1 MALAIFDLDNTLING
16 DSDHAWGEFLC
27 EKGIVDVELYRQAN
41 DVFYQQYLN
50 GNMDMQAF
58 LAFALK
64 PLKDHS
70 VLQLQQW
77 HSEFMAQKIQP
88 MMQSKARQKLQQH
101 RSQGDFI
108 LIITATNLFVTGP
121 IAAALEVDDII
132 ATAPEMVDGEY
143 TGNYSGTPCFQ
154 EGKIV
159 RLKQWLEQNPQ
170 QLEGSYFYSD
180 SRNDLPLLELVDHPI
195 AVDADQYLSQVAK
208 QRNWPHISF
217 RD

>member
-27 EKGIVDVELYRQAN
+27 EKGIVDVELYRRAN

-70 VLQLQQW
+70 VVQLQQW
-77 HSEFMAQKIQP
+77 HSEFMTQKIQP

-195 AVDADQYLSQVAK
+195 AVDADQHLSQVAK